1 MVDEAAASAVGWS
14 RMTDSSADT
23 REAVTLAD
31 IERVYLEHAHRYA
44 RAAASVTGDRAAAE
58 DAVQDAFAR
67 AIVHRAK
74 FRGSGNLAAERSIG
88 RRDQA
93 TAWLWRLVIN
103 SSLNGRRKV
112 SSQKRAV
119 DSVARTLEANTRE
132 PEIDDRARHD
142 VMRLPKRQRAAVFLR
157 YYADLDYAQIA
168 EVLSVTPGGVAKLL
182 HDAHATLARTM
193 QPPR

>member
-74 FRGSGNLAAERSIG
+74 FRGSGNLAA
-88 RRDQA
+88 
-93 TAWLWRLVIN
+93 WLWRIVIN

-193 QPPR
+193 EPPR